1 MAISHTRGNLKHINY
16 EILMLVCHASLINS
30 EHSFFSVKRE
40 LILFISAS
48 QLTLKERS
56 LDDEIS
62 ETIQFI
68 NFAMDSENFISL

>member
-1 MAISHTRGNLKHINY
+1 
-16 EILMLVCHASLINS
+16 MLVCHASLINS
-30 EHSFFSVKRE
+30 EDSYFPVKRE

>member
-1 MAISHTRGNLKHINY
+1 
-16 EILMLVCHASLINS
+16 MLVCHVSLNNS
-30 EHSFFSVKRE
+30 EDSFFPVKRE